1 MVNIIARNGQ
11 PFCPIRHAMFFGMV
25 YDAHRRNVKRYKI
38 NAVGVINLFLLA
50 IAGSKEKPIIPMRRR
65 TTICDVCVKKR

>member
-1 MVNIIARNGQ
+1 
-11 PFCPIRHAMFFGMV
+11 MFFGMV

-50 IAGSKEKPIIPMRRR
+50 IAGSKEKPIIPMCRLAA
-65 TTICDVCVKKR
+65 ICGVCVERR